1 VLPLN
6 ESILRK
12 ERFNIGQIFVERC
25 IVIMVLITGLYML
38 LITGASGRIA
48 RRAAALL
55 AQQGYSLRLMT
66 RHPQQ
71 APAVAGAE
79 VVRGDFAE
87 PATLD
92 GAFAEV
98 SAALVISGSGKPGER
113 AQLHRN
119 AFEAAVRAGVGHI
132 VYLSLQ
138 GASPRSK
145 YPYSRDHSLSEQYLA
160 ATGLPYT
167 VLRNAFYLDMFL
179 EKFDVEGVMRGPA
192 NEMRGAFVSR
202 EDAARTAAAV
212 LANPPGG
219 THDVTGPEALSLA
232 EVARRFSALTGRQ
245 LRYQSES
252 GESGRERLRKREEA
266 SWRVDLAVG
275 WFEAIAAGELE
286 HTSDAVFRFARKEP
300 LNIEQYFTL
309 FPELLQ
315 SLRLA
320 QDEDS
325 GS

>member
-1 VLPLN
+1 
-6 ESILRK
+6 
-12 ERFNIGQIFVERC
+12 
-25 IVIMVLITGLYML
+25 MVLITGLNML
-38 LITGASGRIA
+38 LITGACGRIA

-71 APAVAGAE
+71 APAVDGAE

-119 AFEAAVRAGVGHI
+119 AFEAAVRARVRHV

-192 NEMRGAFVSR
+192 NETRGAFVSR

-275 WFEAIAAGELE
+275 WFEAIAVGELE
-286 HTSDAVFRFARKEP
+286 HTSDAVFRFTRKEP
-300 LNIEQYFTL
+300 MNIEQYFTL

-320 QDEDS
+320 QDKDS

>member
-1 VLPLN
+1 
-6 ESILRK
+6 
-12 ERFNIGQIFVERC
+12 
-25 IVIMVLITGLYML
+25 
-38 LITGASGRIA
+38 
-48 RRAAALL
+48 
-55 AQQGYSLRLMT
+55 
-66 RHPQQ
+66 
-71 APAVAGAE
+71 
-79 VVRGDFAE
+79 
-87 PATLD
+87 
-92 GAFAEV
+92 
-98 SAALVISGSGKPGER
+98 
-113 AQLHRN
+113 
-119 AFEAAVRAGVGHI
+119 VGHV

-145 YPYSRDHSLSEQYLA
+145 YLYSRDHSLSEQYLA

-192 NEMRGAFVSR
+192 NETRGAFVSR

-286 HTSDAVFRFARKEP
+286 HTSDTVFRFTRKEP
-300 LNIEQYFTL
+300 MNIEQYFTL
-309 FPELLQ
+309 FPELSQ

-320 QDEDS
+320 QDKDS

>member
-1 VLPLN
+1 MLPLN

-12 ERFNIGQIFVERC
+12 ERFNIRQIFVERC
-25 IVIMVLITGLYML
+25 IVIMVLITGLNML

-71 APAVAGAE
+71 APAVDGAE

-119 AFEAAVRAGVGHI
+119 AFEAAVRTRVRHV

-192 NEMRGAFVSR
+192 NETRGAFVSR

-232 EVARRFSALTGRQ
+232 EVARRFSVLTGRQ

-266 SWRVDLAVG
+266 SRRVDLAVG

-286 HTSDAVFRFARKEP
+286 HTSDAVFRFTRKEP
-300 LNIEQYFTL
+300 MNIKQYFTL

-320 QDEDS
+320 QDKDS